1 MHCCNTRIDSS
12 LSSFC
17 PEHLSSLPGGAY
29 LPVPHS
35 RHTLCANAGFFASI
49 QQNTGFC
56 RSSSQH
62 GLVSGKVGVAVG
74 GLVGEEV
81 GAMVGHSFSR
91 LVPVVW
97 YPFAKLPYV

>member
-1 MHCCNTRIDSS
+1 
-12 LSSFC
+12 
-17 PEHLSSLPGGAY
+17 